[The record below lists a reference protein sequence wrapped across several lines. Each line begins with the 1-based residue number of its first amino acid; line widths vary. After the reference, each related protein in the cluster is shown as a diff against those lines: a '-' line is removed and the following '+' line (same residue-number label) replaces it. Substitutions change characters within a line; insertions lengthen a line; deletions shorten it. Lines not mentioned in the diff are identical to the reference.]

1 VRVPWSKNAS
11 KNPYSPLRETC
22 PSTLSL
28 RNPSFSRPS
37 SPSIPWSRS
46 NHQRYLRFPS
56 LRDQIPSAGGN
67 GLPRG
72 QIDARIHRL
81 TMLQREH
88 DDPRS
93 ILTDVERINE
103 IFQGIAA
110 HQFDPGFGSVVQR
123 FLLVGIELK
132 V

>member
-1 VRVPWSKNAS
+1 MI
-11 KNPYSPLRETC
+11 T
-22 PSTLSL
+22 
-28 RNPSFSRPS
+28 SR
-37 SPSIPWSRS
+37 
-46 NHQRYLRFPS
+46 YTAA
-56 LRDQIPSAGGN
+56 DK
-67 GLPRG
+67 
-72 QIDARIHRL
+72 
-81 TMLQREH
+81 LQREH

-132 V
+132 VYVVGVGRVYTLSSFQPTILTIATWSPCSGNSRDMADPIDATAQNSNCACILGGGHDGWLCL